1 MSLFEKIKN
10 KRYGLQEENKK
21 KKFQK
26 PSDPWFSDSS
36 KNVNPTDSKE
46 ISSRL
51 SASTTKG
58 DQARS
63 QYNPDGGYGDSDV
76 GDQQTTK
83 GRNKKTFSKN
93 IPSTTTVGGKN
104 KPQSDASEFTKRV
117 NRANKN
123 RKEFIKGR
131 QTYTDS
137 KTGIEPGK
145 PTKEGIKKYISKAR
159 NMSQG
164 TNANTKANKKAAEVI
179 AQSAS
184 KEYAD
189 KITKKYETDK
199 RMIKTRKPIKTVA
212 QLTKEIDSRPP
223 DGRTI
228 KKILK
233 PELEKIKPKVTTGNQ
248 IPFVQTPPKELKK
261 IATPELEKIK
271 PKVTS
276 SKTAF
281 VQPPAKKKILTQTQ
295 KLSQKL
301 MKNKN
306 KYAKIAGVTLAT
318 GAAILGTN
326 RVMQAQ
332 KKQKKAIAALAKDNP
347 KNYTPV
353 DVDLFLNK
361 SGTSPSPSKV
371 TTPKITTPK
380 NNPKSKYTSG
390 VSNAAKSNAT
400 LPYNSNKIASY
411 AKPSQRSSKK

>member
-145 PTKEGIKKYISKAR
+145 PTNKGIVNYIAKAR
-159 NMSQG
+159 NKRQG
-164 TNANTKANKKAAEVI
+164 TNANTKVNQKAAEVI
-179 AQSAS
+179 SKSAG
-184 KEYAD
+184 KEYAS
-189 KITKKYETDK
+189 KINKKYGGTLA
-199 RMIKTRKPIKTVA
+199 KTRKVS
-212 QLTKEIDSRPP
+212 DS
-223 DGRTI
+223 TF
-228 KKILK
+228 KKIQKKINIKSPVRTSPVSGGLIPLK
-233 PELEKIKPKVTTGNQ
+233 G
-248 IPFVQTPPKELKK
+248 KELRDYKRQLQQQQQITARESPASK
-261 IATPELEKIK
+261 RRTRRLWTPGQ
-271 PKVTS
+271 
-276 SKTAF
+276 KTH
-281 VQPPAKKKILTQTQ
+281 
-295 KLSQKL
+295 
-301 MKNKN
+301 
-306 KYAKIAGVTLAT
+306 
-318 GAAILGTN
+318 
-326 RVMQAQ
+326 
-332 KKQKKAIAALAKDNP
+332 
-347 KNYTPV
+347 
-353 DVDLFLNK
+353 
-361 SGTSPSPSKV
+361 
-371 TTPKITTPK
+371 
-380 NNPKSKYTSG
+380 
-390 VSNAAKSNAT
+390 
-400 LPYNSNKIASY
+400 
-411 AKPSQRSSKK
+411 

>member
-26 PSDPWFSDSS
+26 PSDPWFSGPS

-51 SASTTKG
+51 SASTTRG

-83 GRNKKTFSKN
+83 GRNNKKFSKN

-104 KPQSDASEFTKRV
+104 KPSDASEFTKRV

-131 QTYTDS
+131 KTYTDS

-164 TNANTKANKKAAEVI
+164 TNANVKANKKAAEVI

-189 KITKKYETDK
+189 KIAKKYETDK
-199 RMIKTRKPIKTVA
+199 RMIKTRKPRKTVA
-212 QLTKEIDSRPP
+212 QLKKEIDSRPI

-228 KKILK
+228 KKISK
-233 PELEKIKPKVTTGNQ
+233 PE
-248 IPFVQTPPKELKK
+248 VQKLTPNRK
-261 IATPELEKIK
+261 
-271 PKVTS
+271 
-276 SKTAF
+276 F
-281 VQPPAKKKILTQTQ
+281 TQNLGG
-295 KLSQKL
+295 KLSQTKL
-301 MKNKN
+301 GNPSSLAKTSRHLLKHKN
-306 KYAKIAGVTLAT
+306 KYAVGAGLALAG
-318 GAAILGTN
+318 GAYLLGKTRLKTADKN
-326 RVMQAQ
+326 Q
-332 KKQKKAIAALAKDNP
+332 KKALLLAKQKKAKEP
-347 KNYTPV
+347 KKMV
-353 DVDLFLNK
+353 DVSLFLNK
-361 SGTSPSPSKV
+361 TGTPPTKTSK
-371 TTPKITTPK
+371 PKFNSVYDK
-380 NNPKSKYTSG
+380 NYIKNLKSK
-390 VSNAAKSNAT
+390 K
-400 LPYNSNKIASY
+400 
-411 AKPSQRSSKK
+411 